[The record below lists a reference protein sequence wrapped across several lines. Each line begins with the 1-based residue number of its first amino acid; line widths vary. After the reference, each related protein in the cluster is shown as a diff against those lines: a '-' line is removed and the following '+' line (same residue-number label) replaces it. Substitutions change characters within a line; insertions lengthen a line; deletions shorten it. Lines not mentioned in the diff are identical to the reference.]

1 MRKIILALSVC
12 ALIPAVTIAV
22 ARADDDEDI
31 EFIDSESEESEEEY
45 ADDDSEITEERVVAK
60 RVTCDDIKKE
70 MDELSADPELG
81 AIGRAKLES
90 LKSDYRSRCTKS
102 AGSRATGRTK
112 ASSTRKPVAKK
123 IDAELEVVDEPKG
136 EETAKKDVPTS
147 CENPDK
153 NGCCPGEEY
162 TDLGDA
168 GFNCCT
174 KDKEHCYPPMAAKKA
189 APKLCD
195 DGTEP
200 NDDGCCADEKYT
212 DLGDLGFNCCLAD
225 GVTCFPPLK

>member
-60 RVTCDDIKKE
+60 RVTCDDVKKE
-70 MDELSADPELG
+70 MDALAANTELDEADQVRLDE
-81 AIGRAKLES
+81 

-102 AGSRATGRTK
+102 AGRRAIGRTK
-112 ASSTRKPVAKK
+112 ATATRKPVAKK
-123 IDAELEVVDEPKG
+123 ADAEVVDEPKG
-136 EETAKKDVPTS
+136 EETAKPDAPTS

-174 KDKEHCYPPMAAKKA
+174 KNKEHCYPPMAAKKA

-195 DGTEP
+195 DGTKP
-200 NDDGCCADEKYT
+200 NDDGCCTGEKYT